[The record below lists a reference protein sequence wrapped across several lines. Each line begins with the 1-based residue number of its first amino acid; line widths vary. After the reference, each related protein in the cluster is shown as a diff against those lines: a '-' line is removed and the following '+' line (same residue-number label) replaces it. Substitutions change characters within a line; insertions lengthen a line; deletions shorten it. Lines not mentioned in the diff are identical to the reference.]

1 MITEIIVLDL
11 VIWGE
16 NGAED
21 VNRCTQGWSAIDQ
34 DEMGTSFR
42 SADPNKIQEL
52 PNESSQNGIGV
63 LDWGANQ
70 NVDEFLE
77 GF

>member
-1 MITEIIVLDL
+1 
-11 VIWGE
+11 
-16 NGAED
+16 
-21 VNRCTQGWSAIDQ
+21 
-34 DEMGTSFR
+34 MGTSFR

>member
-1 MITEIIVLDL
+1 ME
-11 VIWGE
+11 
-16 NGAED
+16 
-21 VNRCTQGWSAIDQ
+21 
-34 DEMGTSFR
+34 
-42 SADPNKIQEL
+42 EL

-63 LDWGANQ
+63 LNWGANQ